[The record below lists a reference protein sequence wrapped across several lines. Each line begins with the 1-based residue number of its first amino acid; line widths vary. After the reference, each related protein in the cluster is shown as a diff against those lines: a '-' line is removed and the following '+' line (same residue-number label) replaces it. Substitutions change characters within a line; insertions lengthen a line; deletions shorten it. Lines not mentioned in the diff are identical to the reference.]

1 MIPSVRARYNEQF
14 TEAAYER
21 FLKELD
27 QSFNYKITFRVSES
41 PIFVDSSFKKKLL
54 AASDQIIDFL
64 VRKDFKDLTEK
75 AIPSHLRVPNET
87 AHTLFLALDYAVVK
101 DESGALQPR
110 LIEMQGFPSLFGFQ
124 DFLAEAFKKNFY
136 CPPGFNNHFGLD
148 TEAYKEKLKKTL
160 LNGHAPENVVLLEIE
175 PMKQNTAIDFF
186 VTEKMTGIPAVH
198 IGDVELE
205 GKKLYYRKEGRRIP
219 IHRIYNRV
227 IFDELVKRTD
237 LKLAFNLTEDVD
249 VEWAG
254 HPNWFFRISKYVM
267 PLIKSEYIP
276 ECKFLSEY
284 DSFPSDLENYVLKPL
299 FSFSGSGVIFHLTR
313 ADLEAIPA
321 SERNNFIL
329 QKKVQYEPVVHA
341 PDGDV
346 KAEIRLLFLWEDGA
360 QRPTLITNLARL
372 SRGEMIGVKFNKD
385 KTWVGA
391 SVCFF
396 EP

>member
-1 MIPSVRARYNEQF
+1 MISAVRARYNEQF
-14 TEAAYER
+14 TEEAYQR

-27 QSFNYKITFRVSES
+27 QAFNYKITFRVSES
-41 PIFVDSSFKKKLL
+41 PVFVDASFRSKLL
-54 AASDQIIDFL
+54 RASDQIIDFL

-75 AIPSHLRVPNET
+75 AIPAHLRVPNET

-101 DESGALQPR
+101 DEQGELQPR

-124 DFLAEAFKKNFY
+124 DFLAEAFKENFY
-136 CPPGFNNHFGLD
+136 CPEGFNNHFGLSA
-148 TEAYKEKLKKTL
+148 EAYRENLKKVL
-160 LNGHAPENVVLLEIE
+160 LNGHHPENVVLLEIE
-175 PMKQNTAIDFF
+175 PMKQNTAIDFL
-186 VTEKMTGIPAVH
+186 VTEKITGIAAVH
-198 IGDVELE
+198 IGDVERE
-205 GKKLYYRKEGRRIP
+205 GKKLYYRKDGKRIP

-237 LKLAFNLTEDVD
+237 LKLAFTLTEDVE

-254 HPNWFFRISKYVM
+254 HPNWFFRISKYAM
-267 PLIKSEYIP
+267 PLIQSEYIP
-276 ECKFLSEY
+276 ECKFLDDY
-284 DSFPSDLENYVLKPL
+284 DSFPADLENYVLKPL
-299 FSFSGSGVIFHLTR
+299 FSFSGSGVIFHVTR
-313 ADLEAIPA
+313 ADLDAIPV

-346 KAEIRLLFLWEDGA
+346 KVEIRLLFLWEDGKP
-360 QRPTLITNLARL
+360 RPVLTTNLARL

>member
-1 MIPSVRARYNEQF
+1 
-14 TEAAYER
+14 
-21 FLKELD
+21 
-27 QSFNYKITFRVSES
+27 
-41 PIFVDSSFKKKLL
+41 
-54 AASDQIIDFL
+54 
-64 VRKDFKDLTEK
+64 
-75 AIPSHLRVPNET
+75 
-87 AHTLFLALDYAVVK
+87 
-101 DESGALQPR
+101 
-110 LIEMQGFPSLFGFQ
+110 MQGFPSLFVFQ